1 MIPLNPRLINPLVYD
16 AIVPI
21 VSISDGRVD
30 FLKTGSAPFI
40 NPLELVEDG
49 PLEGLVPVFGVVVC
63 VFPDGV
69 VVVVFE
75 DPVLPLRSCPEPAD
89 PSACNFPWKISSAC

>member
-1 MIPLNPRLINPLVYD
+1 M
-16 AIVPI
+16 
-21 VSISDGRVD
+21 D
-30 FLKTGSAPFI
+30 FLTTGSAPSI

-69 VVVVFE
+69 VVVE
-75 DPVLPLRSCPEPAD
+75 LEEPGLPLWTCPEAAD
-89 PSACNFPWKISSAC
+89 PFACNFPWKISRACCYVFFICCGVVCV